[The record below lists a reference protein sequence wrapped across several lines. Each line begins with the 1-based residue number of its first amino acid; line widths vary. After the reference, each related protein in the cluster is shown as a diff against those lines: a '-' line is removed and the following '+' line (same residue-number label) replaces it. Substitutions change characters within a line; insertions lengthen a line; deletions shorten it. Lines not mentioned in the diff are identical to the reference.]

1 MRVIFCN
8 IQLFSCD
15 QMIYVIEDGQQIH
28 ARKVDIEDVVPAIC
42 ALAGE
47 FNATQIKLHG
57 QNVYANAW
65 AEEIKTAYA
74 LNYGNNN
81 IDIEVI

>member
-1 MRVIFCN
+1 MRIIVCN

-15 QMIYVIEDGQQIH
+15 QMIYVIEDGKEIH
-28 ARKVDIEDVVPAIC
+28 ARKVDIEDVVSAIC
-42 ALAGE
+42 TLAGE
-47 FNATQIKLHG
+47 FNASQVKLHG
-57 QNVYANAW
+57 QNVYTNAW

-81 IDIEVI
+81 IDVEVI